1 MAASTRFDS
10 GARRDA
16 AAGYPTSYEPRCW
29 VQLPGKRTSCS
40 KTCRFNVSSRAAR
53 DDIGRLNGDGSIDTK
68 HSRPVELMETFDA
81 PIRSL

>member
-16 AAGYPTSYEPRCW
+16 AAGCPTSYEPRL
-29 VQLPGKRTSCS
+29 VQLPGTPTSCS
-40 KTCRFNVSSRAAR
+40 KARRFNVSSRAAG

-68 HSRPVELMETFDA
+68 HSSPVELMETFD
-81 PIRSL
+81 PSIRSL